1 MLPSLLVLYRGP
13 ASGCIRHNTG
23 GNRLYGCQQC
33 LGTQAGTY
41 DKYGRRVGQRRI
53 TKLQHDFTIKL
64 TYRTTKLPSCSFKC
78 SFLEAINIDL
88 YFPHVI
94 ISRNLGNSDHP
105 VTQQWVVLSSG
116 HLLLLTTLP
125 FVITQNYDWPV
136 IHIDLL
142 TVYSV
147 LSPTSKACLSPS
159 AQRVLTIEEEVAHSG
174 LLEFP
179 GWQTRS

>member
-1 MLPSLLVLYRGP
+1 MKPEPGNSPKIGLLVLYRGRWLCR
-13 ASGCIRHNTG
+13 GTGYRH
-23 GNRLYGCQQC
+23 C
-33 LGTQAGTY
+33 LGTPASTY
-41 DKYGRRVGQRRI
+41 DKYGRRVGQQI
-53 TKLQHDFTIKL
+53 TELQHDFTIKL

-88 YFPHVI
+88 YFPHVF

-136 IHIDLL
+136 IHVDLL
-142 TVYSV
+142 TVYPV

-159 AQRVLTIEEEVAHSG
+159 AQRVFTIEEEVAHSG